1 MTGIGHISGGV
12 RMVMMCIIIRPF
24 EVGSIWLYGTKALL
38 QAAFIIGNASTP
50 IAIEAEAVNLHQL

>member
-1 MTGIGHISGGV
+1 
-12 RMVMMCIIIRPF
+12 MVMMCIIIRPF

>member
-12 RMVMMCIIIRPF
+12 VMIIMSIICPF